1 MTIFQ
6 VAALF
11 YLLFYYGILLGFRV
25 YLLYKRTGINAIKNM
40 KKTGLEGFIEQVF
53 KVCFVMISVIVLN
66 YVFIENNYP
75 YLIPITYFET
85 ITLGYIGIILSFTG
99 LFLAFMAQLQ
109 MGDSWRL
116 GLNENETISLIKH
129 GLFKYSRNPVYLG
142 ILVSN
147 IGFFLLMPN
156 AVSLCFLAL
165 SYVSIEVKIRL
176 EENYLLN
183 TKGLAYENYL
193 NRVRRWI

>member
-1 MTIFQ
+1 
-6 VAALF
+6 
-11 YLLFYYGILLGFRV
+11 
-25 YLLYKRTGINAIKNM
+25 
-40 KKTGLEGFIEQVF
+40 
-53 KVCFVMISVIVLN
+53 
-66 YVFIENNYP
+66 
-75 YLIPITYFET
+75 
-85 ITLGYIGIILSFTG
+85 
-99 LFLAFMAQLQ
+99 